1 MPDRDAVVR
10 RVETLVAEARVLDAA
25 SAAAEGKLHARA
37 ADLFEQACE
46 FAQGSDQASLAGDA
60 RRALVLAALSGDEA
74 RVGRGIDAIVAEPNR
89 ARAAAEELRAR
100 GHGGVSARVLD
111 ALGDKEEAARA
122 YAEAGLAVA
131 AADVYEALGQPREA
145 ARVLEA
151 AHRAD
156 PQDHA
161 VALRLASLLAAHR
174 RFDAATRLLQGIPET
189 SPLRPR
195 VLPLLV
201 SCYEALGLEEPAE
214 QARGQAAA
222 LGVAGEKVAAPLD
235 SGDAVERVVYGRYE
249 IVRSVASTPSAQVFE
264 AIDRVS
270 GQRVAVKQLR
280 SQSLQGAGRD
290 AFERLTRE
298 ARALAMLNHTNVV
311 PLVELV
317 ERAGAVITPWMAGGS
332 VADLM
337 SRERVT
343 PSRAV
348 EIACSVL
355 GALAEAHRLGILHRD
370 VKPSNILFDAS
381 GVARLADFGAAHVSD
396 ASHTATAGV
405 IGTLAY
411 MSPEQRFG
419 MPATPASDV
428 FGVGATLIE
437 MLTGQPPTL
446 SGQEPRLPSSCHPE
460 LDGGHDAVVLAL
472 VEADARERVGD
483 ALEARQRLQG
493 MWWPD
498 VNRGELAPEA
508 SASEQDEA
516 DRLQA
521 LGGGVFLDRWLG
533 RRVRL
538 VPDSESMRRVAQA
551 WAQAGVRGLSAVLR
565 HDVERGAIWFE
576 EPEGLRLSEA
586 GRTLTARESHVLA
599 AALGVLH
606 ERGVAHGRVDA
617 GHVLLSD
624 GVPVLVFDADA
635 AMSGS
640 VEGDLQGLRGLV
652 G

>member
-10 RVETLVAEARVLDAA
+10 RVEALVAGARLLDAANVAAEARM
-25 SAAAEGKLHARA
+25 HARA
-37 ADLFEQACE
+37 AELFEQACE
-46 FAQGSDQASLAGDA
+46 FAQASDQASLAGDS
-60 RRALVLAALSGDEA
+60 RRALVLAALSGDEQ
-74 RVGRGIDAIVAEPNR
+74 RVMRGIDAIVAEPNR

-111 ALGDKEEAARA
+111 ALGDKEEAALA

-131 AADVYEALGQPREA
+131 AADAYEAIGQPREA
-145 ARVLEA
+145 ARVLET

-156 PQDHA
+156 PQDHP
-161 VALRLASLLAAHR
+161 VALRLASLLVAHR
-174 RFDAATRLLQGIPET
+174 RFDAATRLLQGIPEA
-189 SPLRPR
+189 SPLRSQ

-201 SCYEALGLEEPAE
+201 SCYEALGFEEAA
-214 QARGQAAA
+214 ARARKQAAA
-222 LGVAGEKVAAPLD
+222 LGVTQEAEEAPRD
-235 SGDAVERVVYGRYE
+235 SADAVERVVYGRYE

-311 PLVELV
+311 PLIELV
-317 ERAGAVITPWMAGGS
+317 DRAGAVITPWMAGGS
-332 VADLM
+332 LADLM

-370 VKPSNILFDAS
+370 VKPSNILFDES

-411 MSPEQRFG
+411 MSPEQRLG

-446 SGQEPRLPSSCHPE
+446 SGQTPRVPSSCHPE
-460 LDGGHDAVVLAL
+460 LDGGHDAAVRVLI
-472 VEADARERVGD
+472 ESDARERVGD
-483 ALEARQRLQG
+483 ALEARQRLRG
-493 MWWPD
+493 LRWPD
-498 VNRGELAPEA
+498 VNRGALAPVVLGE
-508 SASEQDEA
+508 ERDKE
-516 DRLQA
+516 DRLHA
-521 LGGGVFLDRWLG
+521 LGGGLFLDRWLG

-538 VPDSESMRRVAQA
+538 VPDSETMRRVAQA
-551 WAQAGVRGLSAVLR
+551 WALAGSRGLSAVLR
-565 HDVERGAIWFE
+565 HDAERAAIWFE
-576 EPEGLRLSEA
+576 ESEGVRLSEA
-586 GRTLTARESHVLA
+586 GRSLTAREGQVLA
-599 AALGVLH
+599 AALGALH

-617 GHVLLSD
+617 GHVLLCD

-635 AMSGS
+635 AMGGS
-640 VEGDLQGLRGLV
+640 VEGDLEGLRRLV